1 MVAPAVSDDGTNLIK
16 LLSTL
21 DFKHLGT
28 NGWSPRRQLA
38 RIANWR
44 EALREACDMIGLSG
58 IRANPS
64 RPTLAKVVELN
75 PTFTVVEADACLQEA
90 FNEWQR
96 ENTKLYHVTRNLP
109 RVGISDLSGIVLIH

>member
-1 MVAPAVSDDGTNLIK
+1 MLASSDDSLGRREPLPVDSASPELRLSTVMVAPAVSDDGTNLIK

-64 RPTLAKVVELN
+64 GPTLAKVVELN
-75 PTFTVVEADACLQEA
+75 PTFTVVEAC
-90 FNEWQR
+90 
-96 ENTKLYHVTRNLP
+96 
-109 RVGISDLSGIVLIH
+109 